1 MHETTLSCN
10 LMAAALAGDQATVR
24 QMLLLCDA
32 DERTAISNAIAAIG
46 QTLGSL
52 SVGPIDG

>member
-1 MHETTLSCN
+1 
-10 LMAAALAGDQATVR
+10 MAAALAGDQATVR